1 MAVPSSGQLR
11 LRADIALEV
20 DGSATG
26 DNVSLGTLADSA
38 GFDTPPDTMSE
49 FYGYVSYI
57 QPTMTGTP
65 TTSSVGET
73 SMIVTSPTFSN
84 PSGGTITLGF
94 YFGTSTTMTNNTFY
108 AHVTYTGTGGF
119 SFARQFTGL
128 SSSTTYR
135 AWAVL
140 RDTQSPARFTE
151 VVSNR
156 KDQATFA
163 TLVYTVSQSN
173 STSAVKYDY
182 STINSSN
189 SQGQFY
195 TQYNHTY
202 YGWTNAATTSWNE
215 TGPSG
220 AWNESTFYGR
230 SYSVD
235 RSGVSVPNRFYVF
248 AKATSSNDPNGSP
261 CKAEI
266 RVEDYNTNNGV
277 YNIVGRSWTG
287 GSISTSTSGSPTN
300 ASTNW
305 NGSSTIS
312 NYTYA
317 ECNTNG
323 TGIATCSGNKDW
335 ATP

>member
-57 QPTMTGTP
+57 QPTITGTP
-65 TTSSVGET
+65 SSSSVGET
-73 SMIVTSPTFSN
+73 SMTITSPTFSN
-84 PSGGTITLGF
+84 PSGGTIQRGF

-108 AHVTYTGTGGF
+108 SVGNTSSTSGTF
-119 SFARQFTGL
+119 SKNFTSL

-140 RDTQSPARFTE
+140 NDTVSPARFTQA
-151 VVSNR
+151 VSSR
-156 KDQATFA
+156 KDQGTLA
-163 TLVYTVSQSN
+163 TLNYVVSQSN
-173 STSAVKYDY
+173 STTAVYYYY

-215 TGPSG
+215 TGPTNN
-220 AWNESTFYGR
+220 WNQNTFYSR
-230 SYSVD
+230 SYSID
-235 RSGVSVPNRFYVF
+235 RSGVSVPNRFYVY
-248 AKATSSNDPNGSP
+248 ARAAGSNDPNGSP
-261 CKAEI
+261 SESKI
-266 RVEDYNTNNGV
+266 QVQDYNTNNGV
-277 YNIVGRSWTG
+277 YNIVGRSWSGT
-287 GSISTSTSGSPTN
+287 ISNTTSGSP
-300 ASTNW
+300 ASANTNW
-305 NGSSTIS
+305 NQNSTIS
-312 NYTYA
+312 NYSYA
-317 ECNTNG
+317 DGNVNG
-323 TGIATCSGNKDW
+323 NGIATCTGYKNWS
-335 ATP
+335 TP